1 MFAQTRASLELVYTA
16 RCACDTRP
24 VRSLQCSQGSQDH
37 MGVSRI
43 TAALVGVRVTFVF
56 AGNSSTCPIHRDGE
70 KAVGAYRKTAFL
82 RVSATLEG
90 DIMEFAGNREVLVG
104 DSPALEGNSA
114 VLSRSRAGSF
124 VSHAKLP
131 MACVS
136 CYCTY
141 HCMLKS
147 QASAGACCVIYTI
160 VVTCDR
166 SAAALRCA
174 VQTMVTL
181 EPSRCRSNAQSR
193 DTHFCSCSSST
204 PDRLCSCIQCTQC
217 AQGITVI

>member
-1 MFAQTRASLELVYTA
+1 M
-16 RCACDTRP
+16 
-24 VRSLQCSQGSQDH
+24 
-37 MGVSRI
+37 
-43 TAALVGVRVTFVF
+43 
-56 AGNSSTCPIHRDGE
+56 E
-70 KAVGAYRKTAFL
+70 KKQWGRTEKRTFL

-90 DIMEFAGNREVLVG
+90 DIMEFAGNGEVLVG

-147 QASAGACCVIYTI
+147 QASAGACCVIYVIYTI
-160 VVTCDR
+160 VVTCDP
-166 SAAALRCA
+166 SAAALCCA

-217 AQGITVI
+217 AQGITVIWRNN